1 MTANGLFSKD
11 GVREVSI
18 DDICRKLC
26 ISKKTFYQYYAQ
38 KEDLVADVVTYN
50 VERKKDEFERM
61 VEGKNAVQVLKAMF
75 ALIGR
80 KKTMDKDK
88 RMVKDI
94 MKYYPETFIKHAE
107 DRSKALHNFFVD
119 CFDTGRKEGLIRSD
133 MDVEGVQ
140 LLIYIMHEGM
150 AEYLDGGHRI
160 EGKRVSFKSLS
171 AAFED
176 IVTRVLLTPKGFE
189 EYSSTDKCKNSYYS
203 MKNRLKYLVLTA
215 AALPLALT
223 AQAQYR
229 NDTIPKESPKDTS
242 LVTLTLNDALQ
253 IALSENVAVK
263 VADKEIQRTEYA
275 KKGTY
280 ASLFPQINASGAYQR
295 TIKKQVMYMDSDSGS
310 DEEGGGGMGFL
321 SSLGPYFM
329 RINELSAKA
338 GMDPVKI
345 EQTEGGSGS
354 GGFAVGRWNT
364 YNYGVSASMPIV
376 NAQLWESLK
385 ISGQSVDLAVEKAR
399 SSRLD
404 MVTQVKQAYYSVLL
418 AKEAFNVYR
427 DVYENAVDNFA
438 QTERRYN
445 AQKASE
451 LEYTRA
457 KSTVAAAIPDV
468 YNAESSVILALWQLK
483 AVMGVDLDRNIDV
496 SGSLEDFSK
505 EMFRDINEN
514 SDPSLEYNTTLRQLE
529 IQAEQ
534 LASTVRMQ
542 KAAYLPSIA
551 ANFSYSMIAMTNDFK
566 FSEYQ
571 WSPYSYVGVSIS
583 IPIFSG
589 GKRHNDVR
597 QTKVQAAQL
606 DLQRIET
613 ERQLKIAIRQ
623 YLNTMETNMKSFNSA
638 NEAVALARKAYDIA
652 AKSYKV
658 VKSTITELNDA
669 QLTLTQASLAQSQAV
684 YNFVVAKSNLEKTL
698 GYDFIDEKG
707 DIDLENM

>member
-1 MTANGLFSKD
+1 
-11 GVREVSI
+11 
-18 DDICRKLC
+18 
-26 ISKKTFYQYYAQ
+26 
-38 KEDLVADVVTYN
+38 
-50 VERKKDEFERM
+50 
-61 VEGKNAVQVLKAMF
+61 
-75 ALIGR
+75 
-80 KKTMDKDK
+80 
-88 RMVKDI
+88 
-94 MKYYPETFIKHAE
+94 
-107 DRSKALHNFFVD
+107 
-119 CFDTGRKEGLIRSD
+119 
-133 MDVEGVQ
+133 
-140 LLIYIMHEGM
+140 
-150 AEYLDGGHRI
+150 
-160 EGKRVSFKSLS
+160 
-171 AAFED
+171 
-176 IVTRVLLTPKGFE
+176 
-189 EYSSTDKCKNSYYS
+189 
-203 MKNRLKYLVLTA
+203 MKNRLKNLILVV
-215 AALPLALT
+215 AALPLALS

-229 NDTIPKESPKDTS
+229 NDTIPKESVKDTS

-295 TIKKQVMYMDSDSGS
+295 TIKKQMMYMDSDSGS
-310 DEEGGGGMGFL
+310 DDEGGGLGML
-321 SSLGPYFM
+321 SSLLPYIV
-329 RINELSAKA
+329 RINELSENA

-345 EQTEGGSGS
+345 ESGGSSSNS

-404 MVTQVKQAYYSVLL
+404 MVTQVKQAYYAVLL
-418 AKEAFNVYR
+418 AKEAFNVYK

-438 QTERRYN
+438 QTEKRYN

-457 KSTVAAAIPDV
+457 KSTVAAAIPNV

-483 AVMGVDLDRNIDV
+483 AVMGIELERNIDGA
-496 SGSLEDFSK
+496 GSLDEFSK

-514 SDPSLEYNTTLRQLE
+514 RDPSLEYNTTMRQLE

-534 LASTVRMQ
+534 LATTVRMQ
-542 KAAYLPSIA
+542 KAAYLPTLA
-551 ANFSYSMIAMTNDFK
+551 ASFSYSMIAMTNDFK

-571 WSPYSYVGVSIS
+571 WSPYSYVGVSLS

-597 QTKVQAAQL
+597 QAKVQAAQL
-606 DLQRIET
+606 DLQMVET

-623 YLNTMETNMKSFNSA
+623 YLNTMETNMKSYNSA
-638 NEAVALARKAYDIA
+638 AEAVALAQKAYDIA

-658 VKSTITELNDA
+658 GKSTITELNDA

-698 GYDFIDEKG
+698 GYDFIDEG
-707 DIDLENM
+707 GNVDLGNM